1 MSNINDQLM
10 TPDVW
15 GPHGWKFIHYITLGY
30 PEYPTQMQKDKYKAF
45 FLLLKD
51 VLPCSLCANHYKENL
66 QKYPISEQILNSR
79 DKFIK
84 WGIDIHNS
92 VNKLNKKPELDYITA
107 YNLINKESECKLD
120 KKIESFN
127 TIKKKEDK
135 IENKKSI
142 KYENIDDTIMVY
154 KLLGLFAVLISIA
167 FIYKKY

>member
-1 MSNINDQLM
+1 MSNINGQIM
-10 TPDVW
+10 SPDVW

-79 DKFIK
+79 DKFVK
-84 WGIDIHNS
+84 WGIDVHNS
-92 VNKLNKKPELDYITA
+92 VNKFNKKPVLDYISA
-107 YNLINKESECKLD
+107 YNLINTESECKQD
-120 KKIESFN
+120 NKIESFN

-135 IENKKSI
+135 KENKKSI
-142 KYENIDDTIMVY
+142 KYENTEDNIMVY